1 MKIKFEKINSN
12 SKYLIK
18 NAYLCFQH
26 GLDGSEKSPE
36 KDGGTVEHEIESNQE
51 EILENKKP
59 PENEEESKHANKD
72 LQRGTYSG
80 FNSTCTL

>member
-1 MKIKFEKINSN
+1 M
-12 SKYLIK
+12 
-18 NAYLCFQH
+18 
-26 GLDGSEKSPE
+26 
-36 KDGGTVEHEIESNQE
+36 EHEIESNQE